1 MPYQFF
7 TAGDDRYIVI
17 LVPHQM
23 PVKATSHFDEAD
35 ALAFYT
41 ESASDSGG
49 AFEAWV
55 SDAYE
60 AGEDPWEAEPFR
72 YTTRDGQEVVLA
84 FCDLLWEW
92 VAHDLH
98 ALYRYSLEEAR
109 EALARLDAPNPPNA
123 AGAQK
128 IHQHAAV
135 AAVLR
140 QFSLAAFQADIQVT
154 FENTIRLRIGDDS
167 RDESPETIEDNW
179 GALEDVAGFAQL
191 KKLHGEW
198 LSAEIE
204 SALSSVRAGE

>member
-17 LVPHQM
+17 QVPHQM

-41 ESASDSGG
+41 ESALDSR
-49 AFEAWV
+49 V
-55 SDAYE
+55 
-60 AGEDPWEAEPFR
+60 PWEAAVSDP
-72 YTTRDGQEVVLA
+72 GALA
-84 FCDLLWEW
+84 EAVWEW
-92 VAHDLH
+92 AAHDLH

-140 QFSLAAFQADIQVT
+140 QFIKTVDDAM
-154 FENTIRLRIGDDS
+154 GDWNYVGS
-167 RDESPETIEDNW
+167 RW
-179 GALEDVAGFAQL
+179 
-191 KKLHGEW
+191 HY
-198 LSAEIE
+198 
-204 SALSSVRAGE
+204 